1 MHRDIKPANILIE
14 NASGRAMVTDFG
26 IARLAQAG
34 GETAVGEVLGTP
46 EYMSP
51 EQATAEPVDGRS
63 DLYSLG
69 VVGYYM
75 MTGALP
81 FTANTAQAMIAQ
93 HVTKAPPSVSE
104 TAKGVPRSIAMAIDK
119 CLAKDP
125 ADRFDRGEA
134 LAEAL
139 SPSLEKS
146 EDVPVPIRVF
156 LDRRRMLQL
165 IIAPALVASVG
176 PMTILAVGK
185 LFDRAMPL
193 SSRWRS
199 RSRSPC
205 QRWYCSAGRG
215 GCFGWGTAR
224 RMSRR
229 DSAWRSRDNAMNS
242 SSRTGQ

>member
-1 MHRDIKPANILIE
+1 MHRDIKPANILIDA
-14 NASGRAMVTDFG
+14 ASGRALVTDFG

-81 FTANTAQAMIAQ
+81 FTANSAHAIIAQ
-93 HVTKAPPSVSE
+93 QVTKIPPSVTE
-104 TAKGVPRSIAMAIDK
+104 TARGVPRHIAMAIDK

-139 SPSLEKS
+139 SPSLAE
-146 EDVPVPIRVF
+146 E
-156 LDRRRMLQL
+156 
-165 IIAPALVASVG
+165 
-176 PMTILAVGK
+176 
-185 LFDRAMPL
+185 
-193 SSRWRS
+193 
-199 RSRSPC
+199 
-205 QRWYCSAGRG
+205 
-215 GCFGWGTAR
+215 
-224 RMSRR
+224 
-229 DSAWRSRDNAMNS
+229 
-242 SSRTGQ
+242 